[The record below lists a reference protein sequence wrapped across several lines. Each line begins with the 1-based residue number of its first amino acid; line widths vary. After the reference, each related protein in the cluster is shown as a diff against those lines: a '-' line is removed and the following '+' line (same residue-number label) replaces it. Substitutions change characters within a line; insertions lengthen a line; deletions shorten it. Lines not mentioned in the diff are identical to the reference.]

1 MDKQEV
7 YNLLDNS
14 WIYIQ
19 INDNNDMDYF
29 KNLILK
35 SLNKK
40 DLKYYDNRLFIKK
53 SEKLFNIFKNIGMD
67 TSNYDAT
74 IIISFKIIDN
84 NKLKFDFYSLKNAET
99 LDNISEKIINKI
111 Y

>member
-7 YNLLDNS
+7 YNLLNNG

-19 INDNNDMDYF
+19 INDDTNMNYF
-29 KNLILK
+29 KDTILK

-40 DLKYYDNRLFIKK
+40 DFKYYDNRLFIKK
-53 SEKLFNIFKNIGMD
+53 SKKLFNILKNIGMD
-67 TSNYDAT
+67 ISNYDAT
-74 IIISFKIIDN
+74 IMLGFKIID